1 MDVPRDFSELLA
13 LFNAHH
19 VDYLIVGAHAL
30 AFHGAPRYTG
40 DLDILVRPDPE
51 NAGRILR
58 ALEEFGFGS
67 LGLTAEDFTAP
78 DNVIQ
83 LGRAPVRVDLV
94 TSITGVSWEQAAAGN
109 VEALY
114 GDLNVRYLGKKE
126 LIQNKRALGRKKDLA
141 DLEALGEE

>member
-30 AFHGAPRYTG
+30 AYHGAPRYTG

-58 ALEEFGFGS
+58 ALDEFGFGS
-67 LGLTAEDFTAP
+67 LGLTVDDFTIP
-78 DNVIQ
+78 GNVIQ
-83 LGRAPVRVDLV
+83 LGRAPVRVDIV
-94 TSITGVSWEQAAAGN
+94 TSITGVSWDQAVAGR
-109 VEALY
+109 VEDRY

>member
-40 DLDILVRPDPE
+40 DLDLLVRPDPE

-58 ALEEFGFGS
+58 ALDEFGFGS

-109 VEALY
+109 VEARY
-114 GDLNVRYLGKKE
+114 GDLDVRYLGKRE